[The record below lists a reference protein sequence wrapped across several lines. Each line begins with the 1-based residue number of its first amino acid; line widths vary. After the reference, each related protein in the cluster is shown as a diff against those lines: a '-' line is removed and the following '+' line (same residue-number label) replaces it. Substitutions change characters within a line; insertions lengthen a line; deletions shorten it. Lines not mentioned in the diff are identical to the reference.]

1 MKEPFSSNKTPN
13 PAIGRILFFLLLFTP
28 MLLGLHGSFAA
39 EQIPVKRVHV
49 IYGLNPNFPAHQLFT
64 KGLQNVFGQS
74 SDKFQIEYSFE
85 YLDLGLGR
93 ADENYRTLLAEFLKR
108 KYLLKPKPDLIIAHL
123 TPANLFLVKHVEEIM
138 PGVPVIFTG
147 DQPGMIPAKDIPSNF
162 AGIVREGNPAPAV
175 SLILQAQPD
184 TGKIYIVMGDSPQEK
199 KIRLS
204 FPKALAMFANKVEMV
219 YLNQLT
225 FPQMME
231 TIKGISGPSVILYI
245 SYFQDITGQN
255 FVPAKVAGIISR
267 AANVPTYGISAPY
280 LGQGVVGGYQ
290 FSAGVVG
297 EKAAE
302 LGTKILLGSK
312 ISDFPREQTA
322 ATAEYRFDWR
332 ALKRWGIDENR
343 LPRESKFEYRTPT
356 FWDAYKRH
364 IIGGLIL
371 VLVET
376 FLILLLLI
384 NIKKRKKVEE
394 VLRES
399 EEQYRILFENAGEA
413 IFVALDGKMVF
424 GNPMTVTI
432 TGHSGEEIT
441 SRPFVDFIHV
451 NDREMV
457 IDRHARRIKGE
468 SIPPRYSF
476 RILHKDG
483 GFRWVE
489 LDAVI
494 INWKGRPAT
503 LNFMSDITDRKRAE
517 EALKEREDFYRSLIE
532 NSWELITIM
541 AVDGTI
547 LFESSSSERILGYPP
562 QELVGKNALEYIHP
576 DDLEKAVAALSP
588 EPPGETQRSIE
599 TRFRH
604 RNGSWLYLE
613 ADGRDLREHPSVKGI
628 IINSRDITRRK
639 LSEEKEKETHALLRI
654 AGEKA
659 KLGGWSV
666 NLQENRVIWSDE
678 VAAIHEMPP
687 GYSPSVEQG
696 ISFYPP
702 EWRERITKVFTD
714 CAQKGIPY
722 NEEMEIITAG
732 GKRVWVR
739 TIGEAVKNDA
749 GKIIKVQGAFQD
761 ITDRKQ
767 AEDAVRRSEEKY
779 RTIIEEMVDG
789 YFEVDLAGNYT
800 FVNEAETKNMGYSRD
815 ELIGMNN
822 RQYQD
827 EKNAKKTYQAFRRI
841 YETGEPVK
849 SLEVAIIR
857 KDGTIGVNEISVSLK
872 KDHKGRPIGFQ
883 GFTHDITDRKISM
896 EQLRKALGG
905 TVQAVAL
912 MVESKDPYTAGHQR
926 RVADLSR
933 AIAREMG
940 LSQERIESLRVA
952 GTIHDIGKVS
962 VPAEILAM
970 PRKLTNLE
978 YSLIQTHAQSGYDI
992 LKDIEFPWPIAR
1004 MVLEHHER
1012 MNGSGY
1018 PNGLTGEQI
1027 LLESRILAVADV
1039 VEAMATHR
1047 PYRSALGLDKALEEI
1062 TQNKGLLYDPEAVDA
1077 CLRLFREKGFTIQ
1090 E

>member
-1 MKEPFSSNKTPN
+1 MHNQRLHERTGGKMKEPFRLYKKLN
-13 PAIGRILFFLLLFTP
+13 PAIGGILFFLLLFAP
-28 MLLGLHGSFAA
+28 VFSGLHGSFAA
-39 EQIPVKRVHV
+39 QQIPLKRVHV

-64 KGLQNVFGQS
+64 KGLQNVFGQY

-93 ADENYRTLLAEFLKR
+93 ADENYRALLAEFLKR
-108 KYLLKPKPDLIIAHL
+108 KYSLKPKPDLIISHL
-123 TPANLFLVKHVEEIM
+123 TPANLFLVKYAEKLM
-138 PGVPVIFTG
+138 PGVPVVFTG
-147 DQPGMIPAKDIPSNF
+147 DQPAMIPAKDIPSNF

-184 TGKIYIVMGDSPQEK
+184 TRKIYIVMGDSPQEK

-204 FPKALAMFANKVEMV
+204 FPKDLASFTDKVEMV
-219 YLNQLT
+219 YLNQLP
-225 FPQMME
+225 FPRMME
-231 TIKGISGPSVILYI
+231 IIKGIEGRSVILYI
-245 SYFQDITGQN
+245 SYFQDVTGQN

-280 LGQGVVGGYQ
+280 MGKGVVGGYQ

-312 ISDFPREQTA
+312 VSDFPREQTA

-332 ALKRWGIDENR
+332 ALKRWGIDESR

-356 FWDAYKRH
+356 LWDAYKWH

-376 FLILLLLI
+376 FLILVLLI
-384 NIKKRKKVEE
+384 NIKKRKKGEE
-394 VLRES
+394 ALCES
-399 EEQYRILFENAGEA
+399 EEQYRTLFENAGEA
-413 IFVALDGKMVF
+413 IYVAQDGRVVF

-432 TGHSGEEIT
+432 TGYAGQEIA
-441 SRPFVDFIHV
+441 SRPFVDFIHAD
-451 NDREMV
+451 DREMV

-476 RILHKDG
+476 RVLHRDG

-503 LNFMSDITDRKRAE
+503 LNFMSDITDRKQA
-517 EALKEREDFYRSLIE
+517 
-532 NSWELITIM
+532 
-541 AVDGTI
+541 
-547 LFESSSSERILGYPP
+547 
-562 QELVGKNALEYIHP
+562 
-576 DDLEKAVAALSP
+576 
-588 EPPGETQRSIE
+588 
-599 TRFRH
+599 
-604 RNGSWLYLE
+604 
-613 ADGRDLREHPSVKGI
+613 
-628 IINSRDITRRK
+628 
-639 LSEEKEKETHALLRI
+639 EEKEKETNALLRI

-666 NLQENRVIWSDE
+666 NLEQNRVIWSDE
-678 VAAIHEMPP
+678 VAAIHEMPA

-696 ISFYPP
+696 ISFYAP
-702 EWRERITKVFTD
+702 EWKERITKVFTD

-732 GKRVWVR
+732 GKRVWVK

-857 KDGTIGVNEISVSLK
+857 KDQTTGFNEISVSLK
-872 KDHKGRPIGFQ
+872 KDPEGKPIGFQ
-883 GFTHDITDRKISM
+883 GFTHDITDRKNTL

-905 TVQAVAL
+905 TVQAVAS

-926 RVADLSR
+926 RVADISR
-933 AIAREMG
+933 AIATEMG
-940 LSQERIESLRVA
+940 LTQERIESLRVA

-962 VPAEILAM
+962 VPAEILTM

-978 YSLIQTHAQSGYDI
+978 FGLIQTHAQSGYDI

-1018 PNGLTGEQI
+1018 PNGLVGDQI

-1047 PYRSALGLDKALEEI
+1047 PYRAALGLDKALEEI

-1077 CLRLFREKGFTIQ
+1077 CLHLFREKGYEIKG
-1090 E
+1090 

>member
-1 MKEPFSSNKTPN
+1 
-13 PAIGRILFFLLLFTP
+13 
-28 MLLGLHGSFAA
+28 
-39 EQIPVKRVHV
+39 
-49 IYGLNPNFPAHQLFT
+49 
-64 KGLQNVFGQS
+64 
-74 SDKFQIEYSFE
+74 
-85 YLDLGLGR
+85 
-93 ADENYRTLLAEFLKR
+93 
-108 KYLLKPKPDLIIAHL
+108 
-123 TPANLFLVKHVEEIM
+123 
-138 PGVPVIFTG
+138 
-147 DQPGMIPAKDIPSNF
+147 
-162 AGIVREGNPAPAV
+162 
-175 SLILQAQPD
+175 
-184 TGKIYIVMGDSPQEK
+184 
-199 KIRLS
+199 
-204 FPKALAMFANKVEMV
+204 
-219 YLNQLT
+219 
-225 FPQMME
+225 
-231 TIKGISGPSVILYI
+231 
-245 SYFQDITGQN
+245 
-255 FVPAKVAGIISR
+255 
-267 AANVPTYGISAPY
+267 
-280 LGQGVVGGYQ
+280 
-290 FSAGVVG
+290 
-297 EKAAE
+297 
-302 LGTKILLGSK
+302 
-312 ISDFPREQTA
+312 
-322 ATAEYRFDWR
+322 
-332 ALKRWGIDENR
+332 GIDENR

-489 LDAVI
+489 LDVVI

-503 LNFMSDITDRKRAE
+503 LNFMSDITERMRA
-517 EALKEREDFYRSLIE
+517 
-532 NSWELITIM
+532 
-541 AVDGTI
+541 
-547 LFESSSSERILGYPP
+547 
-562 QELVGKNALEYIHP
+562 
-576 DDLEKAVAALSP
+576 
-588 EPPGETQRSIE
+588 
-599 TRFRH
+599 
-604 RNGSWLYLE
+604 
-613 ADGRDLREHPSVKGI
+613 
-628 IINSRDITRRK
+628 
-639 LSEEKEKETHALLRI
+639 EEKEKETHALLRI

-1018 PNGLTGEQI
+1018 PNGLTGDQI
-1027 LLESRILAVADV
+1027 LPESRILAVADV

-1062 TQNKGLLYDPEAVDA
+1062 TLNRGLLYDPEVVDA

-1090 E
+1090 G